1 MVIFVSINIDR
12 VDDFPVAGSSINQML
27 QSGQYFWVILPL
39 GPRYERPRVL
49 E

>member
-27 QSGQYFWVILPL
+27 QSGQYFWVIVPL